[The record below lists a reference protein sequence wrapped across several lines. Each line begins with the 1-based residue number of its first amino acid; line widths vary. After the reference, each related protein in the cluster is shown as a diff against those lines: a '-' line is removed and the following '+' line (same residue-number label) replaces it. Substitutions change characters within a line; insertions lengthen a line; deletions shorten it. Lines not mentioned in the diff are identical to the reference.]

1 MQSKFKVLQIKN
13 SLKAQ
18 YNIQVIYLMSNLER
32 ITEATSLTIPKMM
45 AAR

>member
-1 MQSKFKVLQIKN
+1 MQSKFKVLEIKN

-18 YNIQVIYLMSNLER
+18 CNINVIYLMSSLER